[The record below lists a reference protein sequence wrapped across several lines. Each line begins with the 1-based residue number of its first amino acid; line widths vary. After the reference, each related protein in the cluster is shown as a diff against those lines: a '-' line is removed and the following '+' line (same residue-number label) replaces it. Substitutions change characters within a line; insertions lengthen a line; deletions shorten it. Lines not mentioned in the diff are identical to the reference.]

1 MSLACNFFSGWEEA
15 DAVVDSHDINY
26 MVAYPLIFGELT
38 SES

>member
-1 MSLACNFFSGWEEA
+1 VLHYIPPFNIIFDVSFIK
-15 DAVVDSHDINY
+15 SHAINY